1 MSGVPRYILWQ
12 LLGPTVFVTVTL
24 TGVIWLTQSLRFLDL
39 IINRGLSAGDFFYL
53 TLLLLPKILV
63 LLLPISLFS
72 ATVYIYHRL
81 KTDSEIVV
89 MRAVGLSPGS
99 LASPALI
106 VSVGVAVLC
115 YALTLY
121 LQPLGFRTFKDLQFS
136 FRSNYAS
143 VLVQEG
149 VFNTL
154 VDGVTVFIRARE
166 PNGELTGI
174 LVHDARNP
182 TKPTTMMAE
191 RGALVQTDSG
201 PRFVL
206 VKGNR
211 QELDTKDNQVS
222 FLFFDRYTLDLGQF
236 SDEPG
241 ARWRE
246 PSERYLD
253 ELLNPGP
260 GADDVANADKM
271 FAEAHQRLTAPLY
284 AVVFVLIAVTSLL
297 YGEYNRRRDWVRILV
312 AAIGAL
318 VVQTLGLSFTSV
330 VSKAPELVALMYAN
344 LIVPFVLCLYILTSM
359 RRARSRRHLD
369 AGVA

>member
-1 MSGVPRYILWQ
+1 MGGVPRYILWQ
-12 LLGPTVFVTVTL
+12 LLGPTVFITVTL

-72 ATVYIYHRL
+72 ATIYIYHRL
-81 KTDSEIVV
+81 KTDSEMVI
-89 MRAVGLSPGS
+89 MRAVGLSPAS
-99 LASPALI
+99 LAAPALV
-106 VSVGVAVLC
+106 VSVGVAILC
-115 YALTLY
+115 YVLTLY

-154 VDGVTVFIRARE
+154 VSGVTVFIRARE

-174 LVHDARNP
+174 FVHDARNP
-182 TKPTTMMAE
+182 SKPTSMMAE
-191 RGALVQTDSG
+191 RGALVQTDKG

-206 VKGNR
+206 LKGNR
-211 QELDTKDNQVS
+211 QELDANDIRVS

-236 SDEPG
+236 SETP
-241 ARWRE
+241 ATRWRE

-253 ELLNPGP
+253 ELFNPGP
-260 GADDVANADKM
+260 GADDVANAGKM
-271 FAEAHQRLTAPLY
+271 FAEAHQRLSSPLY
-284 AVVFVLIAVTSLL
+284 AIVFVLIAVTSML
-297 YGEYNRRRDWVRILV
+297 YGEYNRRHDWVRIFV
-312 AAIGAL
+312 AAASVML
-318 VVQTLGLSFTSV
+318 VQALGLSFTSV
-330 VSKAPELVALMYAN
+330 ASKAPEFVVLVYAN
-344 LIVPFVLCLYILTSM
+344 LIVPFCLCVYVLTTF
-359 RRARSRRHLD
+359 RRVRLPRSRNQRT
-369 AGVA
+369 A

>member
-1 MSGVPRYILWQ
+1 MGGVPRYILWQ

-24 TGVIWLTQSLRFLDL
+24 TGVVWLTQSLRFLDL
-39 IINRGLSAGDFFYL
+39 IINKGMSAGDFFYL

-72 ATVYIYHRL
+72 ATVYVYHRL

-89 MRAVGLSPGS
+89 MRAAGLGPGS
-99 LASPALI
+99 LAAPALI
-106 VSVGVAVLC
+106 VSMGVAVMC

-154 VDGVTVFIRARE
+154 VNGVTVFVRARE

-174 LVHDARNP
+174 LVHDARTP
-182 TKPTTMMAE
+182 GKQTTMMAE
-191 RGALVQTDSG
+191 RGALVQTESG

-206 VKGNR
+206 VKGNW
-211 QELDTKDNQVS
+211 QELDAKDAQVS

-236 SDEPG
+236 SEKPG
-241 ARWRE
+241 TRWRE
-246 PSERYLD
+246 PGERYLD
-253 ELLNPGP
+253 ELFNPGS
-260 GADDVANADKM
+260 GADDVSNADKM

-284 AVVFVLIAVTSLL
+284 AVIFVLIAVTSLL
-297 YGEYNRRRDWVRILV
+297 YGEYNRRREWVRILV

-318 VVQTLGLSFTSV
+318 IVQTLGLGFTSV
-330 VSKAPELVALMYAN
+330 VSKSPELVSLMYAN
-344 LIVPFVLCLYILTSM
+344 LIVPLVVCAYFLVALRGGRLPLS
-359 RRARSRRHLD
+359 LD
-369 AGVA
+369 RGAT

>member
-39 IINRGLSAGDFFYL
+39 IINKGLSAGDFFYL

-63 LLLPISLFS
+63 LLVPISLFS

-89 MRAVGLSPGS
+89 MRAAGLSPAS
-99 LASPALI
+99 LAAPALV
-106 VSVGVAVLC
+106 VSVGVGILC
-115 YALTLY
+115 YVLTLY

-154 VDGVTVFIRARE
+154 VDGVTVFVRARE
-166 PNGELTGI
+166 PSDELTGI
-174 LVHDARNP
+174 FVHDARNP
-182 TKPTTMMAE
+182 AKPTTMMAE
-191 RGALVQTDSG
+191 RGALVQTDKG

-206 VKGNR
+206 LKGNR
-211 QELDTKDNQVS
+211 QELDAEDTRVS

-236 SDEPG
+236 SEPPG
-241 ARWRE
+241 SRWRE
-246 PSERYLD
+246 PGERYLN
-253 ELLNPGP
+253 ELLHPGS
-260 GADDVANADKM
+260 GADDTANADKM
-271 FAEAHQRLTAPLY
+271 FAEAHQRLTSPLY

-297 YGEYNRRRDWVRILV
+297 YGEYNRRRDWIRIFV
-312 AAIGAL
+312 AAVGAL
-318 VVQTLGLSFTSV
+318 IVQTLGLSFTSV
-330 VSKAPELVALMYAN
+330 VSKAPEMVPLMYAN
-344 LIVPFVLCLYILTSM
+344 VIVPAALCVYVLTTM
-359 RRARSRRHLD
+359 RRTRSSRTFD
-369 AGVA
+369 SGVA